1 MQPKLSRKKLR
12 MSSDSKL
19 AIVDADVLVYRT
31 GFTTEDEPE
40 GIAKARMSEWLE
52 KVMYIDLGV
61 EDFECHLTGKT
72 NFRDEVAVTVPY
84 KGNRV
89 DLKKP
94 KHYQALREHL
104 ITKYGATVSEGIE
117 ADDRVAIRSTELLDN
132 CWIVHVDKDLDQLQG
147 HHFNPVKVE
156 KYYISEF
163 DGYFNF
169 YKQVLT
175 GDRIDNIVG
184 LKGIGPVKAE
194 KALADCKTDKEM
206 FKVCYDMYIE
216 KGETWERLLE
226 NAKLLFLLRYDQQ
239 IWCPPLSLQD
249 VSGKST

>member
-1 MQPKLSRKKLR
+1 MQKQNN
-12 MSSDSKL
+12 SSCPNYAVVDSDFL
-19 AIVDADVLVYRT
+19 IYRV

-40 GIAKARMSEWLE
+40 SIAKARLTEWLE
-52 KVMYIDLGV
+52 KAIYIDLGV

-72 NFRDEVAVTVPY
+72 NFRNEVAVTVPY

-89 DLKKP
+89 ELKKP
-94 KHYQALREHL
+94 KHYNALREHL
-104 ITKYGATVSEGIE
+104 ITKYGAVISEGIE
-117 ADDRVAIRSTELLDN
+117 ADDKVAMRSTELLDK
-132 CWIVHVDKDLDQLQG
+132 CWIVGQDKDLDQLQG
-147 HHFNPVKVE
+147 HHFNPVKLE

-249 VSGKST
+249 VNGKST